1 MKTVVIS
8 SIVTQKYLVL
18 HYYTMSLQR
27 IRIIVGD
34 AGFEPG
40 TSASEVWCAKLPIML
55 EIYSKLQT
63 NRYRLFLL
71 KRFLC

>member
-1 MKTVVIS
+1 MKIVVIN

-40 TSASEVWCAKLPIML
+40 TSASEVWCA
-55 EIYSKLQT
+55 T
-63 NRYRLFLL
+63 NEPPYLRKHECRLSF
-71 KRFLC
+71 KSNDVNKI